1 MTSSRRATLSRLIDI
16 LRAPRR
22 SLMDARQIG
31 DGAGAGIAYAARIPQ
46 ARQSSSMLL
55 YTIFIVF
62 ASMGV
67 WAAVAKVDDIAR
79 ADGRV
84 IPSARLQIVQ
94 NLEGGIVQ
102 ALHVRQGESVEAG
115 ALILSLSAT
124 QFGAERDAR
133 RQQLYAIQS
142 KTARL
147 RAEVDGHEPEFDE
160 ETRVEGAEF
169 IAQELAEFNS
179 RRSRQF
185 AELSVIAS
193 QLQQRL
199 KEAEDTRKVMQ
210 TAQNSLASARQELSI
225 VSRMVERGLEPRLE
239 LVRLQGRIADL
250 EGRFESARIAIPR
263 LEAAIEEVQA
273 KREQALRQFKTE
285 AASELGKTTLD
296 LRNLQTSLPALS
308 DKVERADIRAPVK
321 GVINRLLVTTI
332 GGVVKPGEPIAE
344 IVPAEDQLVIEVRIR
359 PQDIG
364 FVRTGMPA
372 RVKLTAYDY
381 SIFGSME
388 GTVTQLGADAVPSE
402 DRSQPNAFFFVAR
415 VETKAIGFESFGRQ
429 LPVIPGMQAQVD
441 IVTGEKTVLSYLSKP
456 LIGVKENA
464 FRER

>member
-1 MTSSRRATLSRLIDI
+1 
-16 LRAPRR
+16 
-22 SLMDARQIG
+22 
-31 DGAGAGIAYAARIPQ
+31 
-46 ARQSSSMLL
+46 
-55 YTIFIVF
+55 
-62 ASMGV
+62 
-67 WAAVAKVDDIAR
+67 
-79 ADGRV
+79 
-84 IPSARLQIVQ
+84 
-94 NLEGGIVQ
+94 
-102 ALHVRQGESVEAG
+102 
-115 ALILSLSAT
+115 
-124 QFGAERDAR
+124 
-133 RQQLYAIQS
+133 
-142 KTARL
+142 
-147 RAEVDGHEPEFDE
+147 
-160 ETRVEGAEF
+160 
-169 IAQELAEFNS
+169 
-179 RRSRQF
+179 
-185 AELSVIAS
+185 
-193 QLQQRL
+193 
-199 KEAEDTRKVMQ
+199 MQ
-210 TAQNSLASARQELSI
+210 TAQNSLSSARQELSI

-388 GTVTQLGADAVPSE
+388 GTVTQIGADAVPSE
-402 DRSQPNAFFFVAR
+402 DKSQPNAFFFVAR
-415 VETKAIGFESFGRQ
+415 VETKAVGFESFGRQ